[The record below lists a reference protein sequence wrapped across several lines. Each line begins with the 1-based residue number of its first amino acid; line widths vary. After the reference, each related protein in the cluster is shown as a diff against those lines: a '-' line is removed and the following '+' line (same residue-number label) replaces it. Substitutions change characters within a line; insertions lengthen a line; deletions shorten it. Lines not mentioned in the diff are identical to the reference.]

1 MDQMINNS
9 NEKYLRA
16 GFEVSKRLAQAGYN
30 LEKPAC
36 VVTWG
41 QLVTELGCA
50 LVEQDIEPGQLTH
63 EILISLVEAM
73 KKAFTHEIKFQML
86 QIAHT
91 CITAFEVSNPEDQE
105 PDEGVLTEQY
115 EKATRLGDE
124 EGYWVDGGASADFF
138 DD

>member
-1 MDQMINNS
+1 MDPMINHANK
-9 NEKYLRA
+9 NYLRA

-50 LVEQDIEPGQLTH
+50 LVEQDIVPGQLTH
-63 EILISLVEAM
+63 EILINLVEAM
-73 KKAFTHEIKFQML
+73 KKAFTQEIKFQML

-91 CITAFEVSNPEDQE
+91 RITALVTSNPDDQE

-115 EKATRLGDE
+115 ENATRLGDE